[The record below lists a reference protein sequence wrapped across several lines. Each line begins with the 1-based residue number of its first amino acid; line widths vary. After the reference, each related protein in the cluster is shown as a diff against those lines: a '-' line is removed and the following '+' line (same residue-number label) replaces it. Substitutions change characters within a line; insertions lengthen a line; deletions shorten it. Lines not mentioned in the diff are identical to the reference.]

1 MEIIGFNEG
10 AKLYVVDLNGSVV
23 TRYFEDIKRLAR
35 MQRKTGNTMGEGQM
49 VCINFPSARFIKL
62 SQFSWEI
69 RSGKGYR
76 AELKK
81 SLIIVNEWLNTV
93 TNFILNFPE
102 YNNNLKQ
109 LEQFTKEDSYQ
120 VYRQELALRC
130 QKEKRKRELQQYFTL
145 NDNIETLIT
154 ATFEYLRQTNT
165 HSSIL
170 NDSLFIE
177 PSCGDGRIIQSLI
190 AKGCKNIV
198 GFEIDGEIIHSIDNT
213 EVKSKISVQ
222 DFTTIDNARHIEV
235 YKNIILIGNPPFA
248 DQQKFRHYP
257 LEFILKGIIHY
268 NVNFVAF
275 ILPSRCHSS
284 SSFMAHLLDQIHTHS
299 SSIWKIINIID
310 IDSSFQFSDRIITQ
324 PSILLTLGV
333 DKAID

>member
-1 MEIIGFNEG
+1 MEIIGYNEG
-10 AKLYVVDLNGSVV
+10 TKQYLVDLRGSVA

-35 MQRKTGNTMGEGQM
+35 MQRKTGNAIDVGKM
-49 VCINFPSARFIKL
+49 VCINFPSTRFNKL

-76 AELKK
+76 VDLKK
-81 SLIIVNEWLNTV
+81 SLIIVNDWLNTV
-93 TNFILNFPE
+93 INFILKFPE

-109 LEQFTKEDSYQ
+109 LEQFTNEDSYQ
-120 VYRQELALRC
+120 LYRQELALRC
-130 QKEKRKRELQQYFTL
+130 QREKRKRELQQYFTL

-154 ATFEYLRQTNT
+154 TTFEYLLLSNT
-165 HSSIL
+165 HSCIL
-170 NDSLFIE
+170 HDSLFIE

-190 AKGCKNIV
+190 TKGCKNII
-198 GFEIDGEIIHSIDNT
+198 GYEIDGEIIQSIENT

-222 DFTTIDNARHIEV
+222 DFTTIDNIQHSEE

-248 DQQKFRHYP
+248 DQQKYRHYP

-275 ILPSRCHSS
+275 ILPTRCHSS
-284 SSFMAHLLDQIHTHS
+284 SSFMAHLLDQIHIHS
-299 SSIWKIINIID
+299 SSPWKIINIVD
-310 IDSSFQFSDRIITQ
+310 IDSSFEFSHRIITQ
-324 PSILLTLGV
+324 PSILLTLGAT
-333 DKAID
+333 KQ